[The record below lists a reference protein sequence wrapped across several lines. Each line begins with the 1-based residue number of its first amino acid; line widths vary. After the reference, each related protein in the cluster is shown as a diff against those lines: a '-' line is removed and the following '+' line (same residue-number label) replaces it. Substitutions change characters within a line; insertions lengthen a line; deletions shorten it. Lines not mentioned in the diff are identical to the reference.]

1 VSRLTPTL
9 AIALLLIA
17 ASSVLAGGAPCPA
30 TIASGSDSVMVDGKQ
45 AARAGDATGCGSAVI
60 EGSPDVF
67 INGKPMAAAGD
78 AAGCAGQ

>member
-1 VSRLTPTL
+1 MSGL
-9 AIALLLIA
+9 AY
-17 ASSVLAGGAPCPA
+17 ASAQSVLAADQSGSTPCPS

-78 AAGCAGQ
+78 AASCAGK